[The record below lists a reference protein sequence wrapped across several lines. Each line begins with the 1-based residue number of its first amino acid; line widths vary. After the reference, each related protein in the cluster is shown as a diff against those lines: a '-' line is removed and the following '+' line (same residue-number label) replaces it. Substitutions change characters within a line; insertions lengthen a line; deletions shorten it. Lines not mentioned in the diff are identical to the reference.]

1 MSGFVIKTVR
11 GPKFI
16 ELGEPL
22 RPIIQFVADYTKGG
36 LSGIDGRKFEPGYY
50 ISARHFRL
58 GLGISRS
65 VVIDGKGN
73 PSECVMRAEKFS
85 IKTLFDLA
93 ESAKRGVYDPLLAS
107 LYAEA
112 REKWSEHQWPDSPF
126 DSDCVFQWL
135 AEEATRQLN

>member
-1 MSGFVIKTVR
+1 MSGIVIKTVR

-22 RPIIQFVADYTKGG
+22 TPIIQFVADYTKGG
-36 LSGIDGRKFEPGYY
+36 VSGIDGRKFEQGYY
-50 ISARHFRL
+50 LSARHFRC
-58 GLGISRS
+58 GWISKS

-73 PSECVMRAEKFS
+73 PSECVIRADRFS

-93 ESAKRGVYDPLLAS
+93 ELAKRGAYDPLLAS

-112 REKWSEHQWPDSPF
+112 REKWSEHQWPKSPF
-126 DSDCVFQWL
+126 SSDDVFQWL